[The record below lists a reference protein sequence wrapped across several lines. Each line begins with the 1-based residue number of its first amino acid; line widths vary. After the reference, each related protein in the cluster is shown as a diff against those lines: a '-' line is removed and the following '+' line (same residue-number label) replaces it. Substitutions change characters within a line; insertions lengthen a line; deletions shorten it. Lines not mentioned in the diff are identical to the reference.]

1 MSGVKTY
8 AITAG
13 AAPARAETALA
24 AGAAVLGVAAVGI
37 AVVALAGSAL
47 KAYQER
53 IEREKEA
60 ARQQEIEI
68 KRKIAEIRRSSSTS
82 GQPRVTVNLPKN
94 ISRSAPAADAA
105 RKVNGLKS
113 QLPKIR
119 KEYQTLVEQQL
130 LDEETVRQAL
140 EQTTQALNENNLAAA
155 EAHLQALDD
164 ARIQVIQQSRQEWNA
179 QVNYLHQRF
188 SQVSVVLPSTLRE
201 NLLARIEKF
210 KTENFSEEELNQ
222 LHSEISELTAQAGRI
237 EEAAHNLVNS
247 WQTVGYAA
255 AILGRDDGDM
265 VIEVE
270 THEGVNTQM
279 RIQFNGQEINLFGP
293 PEETHS
299 CASRTVEAMR
309 LFQQQGYQLEWTHL
323 DNQPVPQEWR
333 YLYATVPQETS
344 AQPQEV
350 VTIETEAEPV
360 SEYTT
365 SQKSPRRQQAQGY

>member
-8 AITAG
+8 AVTAG
-13 AAPARAETALA
+13 AAPAAV
-24 AGAAVLGVAAVGI
+24 AGAAAGI
-37 AVVALAGSAL
+37 AVVVLAGAAL

-68 KRKIAEIRRSSSTS
+68 KGKIAEIRRSGSTS

-94 ISRSAPAADAA
+94 TSKSAPAADAA

-130 LDEETVRQAL
+130 LDEETVGQAL

-179 QVNYLHQRF
+179 QVDYLHERI
-188 SQVSVVLPSTLRE
+188 SQLDVVLPSTLRE
-201 NLLARIEKF
+201 NLIARSEQLR
-210 KTENFSEEELNQ
+210 TGQFSEGELET
-222 LHSEISELTAQAGRI
+222 LHAEITELTAQAGRI

-255 AILGRDDGDM
+255 GILGRDDGDM
-265 VIEVE
+265 VIEVQ

-279 RIQFNGQEINLFGP
+279 RIQFNGEEINLFGP
-293 PEETHS
+293 PEESHS
-299 CASRTVEAMR
+299 CASRTIEAMR

-323 DNQPVPQEWR
+323 DHQPVPEEWR
-333 YLYATVPQETS
+333 YLYANVLYKTS

-350 VTIETEAEPV
+350 VTIETEAESV
-360 SEYTT
+360 SENTT
-365 SQKSPRRQQAQGY
+365 SKKSPRRQQAQGY